1 MQREQDMPALWS
13 SYSQEEQRDKAAER
27 DKQRGMARYHLHHAS
42 LQAELL
48 ALLSGRTTHALLSR
62 HLRGRVA
69 ANLGFL
75 LDALVGAS
83 AWCPVQA
90 PSRVARHAATLR
102 PRHLPLDSAH
112 RLQGP
117 SATSC
122 A

>member
-1 MQREQDMPALWS
+1 MHATTSSARVGFGLQREQDTPALWAS
-13 SYSQEEQRDKAAER
+13 LSQEEQRDKGAER

-83 AWCPVQA
+83 VC
-90 PSRVARHAATLR
+90 
-102 PRHLPLDSAH
+102 
-112 RLQGP
+112 P
-117 SATSC
+117 SASI